1 MADVDAPS
9 TDPRLFVVGALTFGF
24 GLGGLAD
31 GIVLHQVLQWHNL
44 VTSRVPR
51 DSQAALET
59 NLFWDGV
66 FHLSTTIVLV
76 VGVVLLWR
84 GWERQDR
91 ATGNLAALAGLTLL
105 GWGAFHGV
113 DQLVFHE
120 LLGLHDIREGVENPG
135 LYNWG
140 FFAIGLVL
148 AGLGWWI
155 LRTWGRIGPARSIR
169 GSVSQRAG
177 HGDG

>member
-1 MADVDAPS
+1 MGSPVGS
-9 TDPRLFVVGALTFGF
+9 PRTFVAGAVTFGF

-44 VTSRVPR
+44 VSARVPP
-51 DSQAALET
+51 DDLAALER

-76 VGVVLLWR
+76 IGVLLLWR
-84 GWERQDR
+84 GWERHDR
-91 ATGNLAALAGLTLL
+91 ATGNLAALVGLTLV
-105 GWGAFHGV
+105 GWGAFHVV

-120 LLGLHDIREGVENPG
+120 ALGLHDIRQDVANTSV
-135 LYNWG
+135 YNWG

-148 AGLGWWI
+148 AAAGW
-155 LRTWGRIGPARSIR
+155 LLVRTRGRIGVAARS
-169 GSVSQRAG
+169 
-177 HGDG
+177 

>member
-1 MADVDAPS
+1 MSSSPPEPMS
-9 TDPRLFVVGALTFGF
+9 PRTFVVGSVTFGF

-44 VTSRVPR
+44 VSTRVPR
-51 DSQAALET
+51 DSQAALEH

-66 FHLSTTIVLV
+66 FHLATTIVLV
-76 VGVVLLWR
+76 LGFVLIWR

-91 ATGNLAALAGLTLL
+91 ATGNLAALGGLTLI
-105 GWGAFHGV
+105 GWGGFHVV

-120 LLGLHDIREGVENPG
+120 LLNLHDIREDAHNVA

-140 FFAIGLVL
+140 FFAIGLGL
-148 AGLGWWI
+148 AAVGW
-155 LRTWGRIGPARSIR
+155 LLLHTRGRIGARS
-169 GSVSQRAG
+169 
-177 HGDG
+177 

>member
-1 MADVDAPS
+1 MSAAPTSTSDA
-9 TDPRLFVVGALTFGF
+9 RLFVAGALVFGF

-44 VTSRVPR
+44 VSSRVPR

-66 FHLSTTIVLV
+66 FHLSTTVVLV
-76 VGVVLLWR
+76 AGVVLLWR
-84 GWERQDR
+84 GWEQRDR
-91 ATGNLAALAGLTLL
+91 ATGNLAALGGLALI
-105 GWGAFHGV
+105 GWGAFHVV

-120 LLGLHDIREGVENPG
+120 LLGLHDIREGVADPA

-140 FFAIGLVL
+140 FFTVGLLL
-148 AGLGWWI
+148 AAAGWWL
-155 LRTWGRIGPARSIR
+155 LRAKGRIGPTAQ
-169 GSVSQRAG
+169 V
-177 HGDG
+177 

>member
-1 MADVDAPS
+1 MDADTAGDAAA
-9 TDPRLFVVGALTFGF
+9 TPRMFVAGALTFGL

-44 VTSRVPR
+44 VSAWVPR
-51 DSQAALET
+51 DSQGALET

-66 FHLSTTIVLV
+66 FHLSTTVVLV

-84 GWERQDR
+84 GWERR
-91 ATGNLAALAGLTLL
+91 GRSTGNLSALGGLTLI
-105 GWGAFHGV
+105 GWGAFHVV

-120 LLGLHDIREGVENPG
+120 LLNVHNIREDVDNTA

-140 FFAIGLVL
+140 FLVIGLVL
-148 AGLGWWI
+148 AAIGWWW
-155 LRTWGRIGPARSIR
+155 LRAKGRIGLPEQIR
-169 GSVSQRAG
+169 R
-177 HGDG
+177 